1 MTFWH
6 NKWQFDVSGPV
17 TFNHRR
23 GRFWDVRHMGDG
35 GAWVYQGRR
44 FYPLGTRRATII
56 LEVCDAN

>member
-6 NKWQFDVSGPV
+6 SKWQFDVSGPV

-23 GRFWDVRHMGDG
+23 GRFWDVRFWDG
-35 GAWVYQGRR
+35 GAWAYQNRR

-56 LEVCDAN
+56 LEVCHED